1 MAVVSMNH
9 IEIIDDVPVIR
20 GTHFKV
26 ENVVAMYVTGESSID
41 WIAENFDLSYAQ
53 IHAAL
58 AYYYDNRELI
68 DRLLDENETLARE
81 IGTPIEDVIA
91 RMRARK
97 QEND

>member
-26 ENVVAMYVTGESSID
+26 ENVVAMYVTGESSI
-41 WIAENFDLSYAQ
+41 ENFDLSYAQ